1 MNAEFDPPR
10 QLLPRDAYFDPAWHA
25 REQSALFD
33 RAWVWAGPEA
43 HLKEAGDFIA
53 CRMTRHSLFVVRD
66 AQGELR
72 AFHNLCRHRG
82 CEVVEGRGNLGRA
95 IRCPYHRWT
104 YGLDGG
110 LRAVPNEKA
119 CFGAAPRESL
129 ALHRAAVGAHRGM
142 VYVNP
147 QPRPP
152 EPFERWIAG
161 LDAHLWPHDLGD
173 GSLRFVGESRHEMLC
188 NWKVFYEN
196 AVDGYHLGYLHAAT
210 LGRLFPDRNLWR
222 PVGRHAVWYSTER
235 EGPPRAASVLVT
247 ELADRYRTTR
257 LPGHE
262 TPLYPGVVMLFPLT
276 IYTPSPWGFGVSL
289 LEPEAPERTLL
300 RTFEWAP
307 AGGWEGVLRALRGAL
322 RAARRGGRKRR
333 GGTSQPRE
341 DARVVRLADLREHPL
356 DSGDFQLEDMWIC
369 EKIQRNLRSPLF
381 RVGPMAKGAGA
392 ESPVTHFQRSVL
404 DYVHGRAGEDRRVG
418 SALPPLA

>member
-1 MNAEFDPPR
+1 MP
-10 QLLPRDAYFDPAWHA
+10 
-25 REQSALFD
+25 
-33 RAWVWAGPEA
+33 G
-43 HLKEAGDFIA
+43 
-53 CRMTRHSLFVVRD
+53 HSLFVVRD
-66 AQGELR
+66 TQGALR

-82 CEVVEGRGNLGRA
+82 CEVVEGRGNAGSA

-104 YGLDGG
+104 YALDGG
-110 LRAVPNEKA
+110 LRGVPNEKA
-119 CFGAAPRESL
+119 CFGEVRRESL
-129 ALHRAAVGAHRGM
+129 ALHPAAVGVHHGM

-161 LDAHLWPHDLGD
+161 LDAHLWPHGPGG
-173 GSLRFVGESRHEMLC
+173 GSLRFAGESRYEMRC

-235 EGPPRAASVLVT
+235 EGPPQASSVLAAEQADGYRAA
-247 ELADRYRTTR
+247 R

-262 TPLYPGVVMLFPLT
+262 TPHYPGVVMLFPLT
-276 IYTPSPWGFGVSL
+276 IYTPSPWGFSVSV
-289 LEPEAPERTLL
+289 LEPEGPEHTCLRTLD
-300 RTFEWAP
+300 WAP
-307 AGGWEGVLRALRGAL
+307 AGGWKGLRLP
-322 RAARRGGRKRR
+322 RAVRDVVRAVRRSGPAKRR
-333 GGTSQPRE
+333 GRTPPPGGG
-341 DARVVRLADLREHPL
+341 RVVRLADLDRHPL

-369 EKIQRNLRSPLF
+369 EKIQRNLHSSKY
-381 RVGPMAKGAGA
+381 RVGPMAEGPGA

-404 DYVHGRAGEDRRVG
+404 DYLEGKAGEG
-418 SALPPLA
+418 GE